1 MKIKDGVVQEL
12 PKKISVMIVLNL
24 VYIFGRERF
33 VGARII
39 LFFFKERK
47 KERKKE
53 NVVFFRRRAGMHHA
67 IYSSTDAIYLQTGK
81 DMQLLSWACC
91 CFCKQNKE
99 SMQGD
104 TSSSKQD
111 RILLVHML

>member
-39 LFFFKERK
+39 LFFLKKERK
-47 KERKKE
+47 KERKCSI
-53 NVVFFRRRAGMHHA
+53 F
-67 IYSSTDAIYLQTGK
+67 
-81 DMQLLSWACC
+81 
-91 CFCKQNKE
+91 
-99 SMQGD
+99 
-104 TSSSKQD
+104 
-111 RILLVHML
+111 